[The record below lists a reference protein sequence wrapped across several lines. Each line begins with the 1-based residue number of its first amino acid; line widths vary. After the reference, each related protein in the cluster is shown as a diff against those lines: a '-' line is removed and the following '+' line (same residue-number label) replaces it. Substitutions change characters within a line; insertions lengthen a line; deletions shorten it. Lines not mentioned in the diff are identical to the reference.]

1 MQVCTVPIRSTE
13 IGTDEVEEALGH
25 LAHSALPDDDKHARI
40 NALLSVR
47 EHMLGRCT
55 CCPDPTPTDGPR

>member
-1 MQVCTVPIRSTE
+1 MTIVCTIPIRSTE
-13 IGTDEVEEALGH
+13 IGVEEVE
-25 LAHSALPDDDKHARI
+25 SAIANLRHAPEHPKFTYAEKHARI

-55 CCPDPTPTDGPR
+55 CCDA

>member
-13 IGTDEVEEALGH
+13 IGVAEVEEAITH
-25 LAHSALPDDDKHARI
+25 IRHSALAPAEKHERI
-40 NALLSVR
+40 DALLLVR

-55 CCPDPTPTDGPR
+55 CCDA